1 MTYEPVQR
9 LQADSEKTRLFCTG
23 YQPSGS
29 TGTSLAL
36 GEFSFWEC
44 LSSPSIKITLPL
56 SFPTFREFPY
66 LFAFELGTKGS
77 CYYCKRTIILTTIP
91 YRVLY
96 LFLQMEKLR
105 PRGLLLIWKER
116 GKLRTHVWLSEDSLL
131 YTVWLLV
138 SRSVNCNLSSLL
150 FWASVHISPLLD
162 ISFSALFLGDVSFC
176 FTLAAAT
183 PAWAPLTS
191 FTGSANIDPLP
202 SGSSQSVVQAI
213 KSAFWPLPYPCPIYQ
228 PDNIN
233 KPPCWY
239 NLRHIHWVPTLCQVL
254 FWVLK
259 KKNYKFTD
267 LTVYNA
273 FYLSHRGFR
282 KDITSQLNWP

>member
-1 MTYEPVQR
+1 MSLLPFHQNYLTSQFSYIQGISIFVCLWAGHQR
-9 LQADSEKTRLFCTG
+9 ELLLLQKNNNSHNNSIQGIVSIFTNGEVEAKRITPHLKRKRKAQNPC
-23 YQPSGS
+23 
-29 TGTSLAL
+29 LAL
-36 GEFSFWEC
+36 RR
-44 LSSPSIKITLPL
+44 L
-56 SFPTFREFPY
+56 
-66 LFAFELGTKGS
+66 
-77 CYYCKRTIILTTIP
+77 
-91 YRVLY
+91 
-96 LFLQMEKLR
+96 
-105 PRGLLLIWKER
+105 
-116 GKLRTHVWLSEDSLL
+116 SLL